1 MMPLLEKEKEEKT
14 ELADRIA
21 SSQIWRSIFRHGF
34 DDTQRN
40 RVLQMT
46 AGFLLHTRPIKV
58 WTHGIRLR
66 YTWGAGGLTFLM
78 FAVACITGVILM
90 FYYRPV
96 TEYAYA
102 DMKYLKFDIPFGM
115 FMRNMHR
122 WSAHAMVLLV
132 LVHMLRV
139 FLTGSYK
146 KPREFNWVIGVC
158 LLTLTLLLS
167 FTGYLL
173 PWDQL
178 SMWAVTVG
186 TNMAR
191 ATPFLGHEGPFSE
204 FVPFISPRY
213 DARSLLLGGT
223 IVAQGTLLRFYVL
236 HCIVLPIFTIWFVMV
251 HFYRIRKD
259 GGISGPNKALEPPAT
274 PIAKETVEGSATPEP
289 AAVKPTAEPKKE
301 GEEPAQEQKQ
311 DCKDSEGRPE

>member
-1 MMPLLEKEKEEKT
+1 MTTLKEEQEESQDKKSIS
-14 ELADRIA
+14 DQVVG
-21 SSQIWRSIFRHGF
+21 SQIWKSIFRHGF
-34 DDTQRN
+34 SDTQRN
-40 RVLQMT
+40 RVLNMT
-46 AGFLLHTRPIKV
+46 AGFLMHTRPIKV
-58 WTHGIRLR
+58 RTHGIRLR

-78 FAVACITGVILM
+78 YVVACISGVILM

-96 TEYAYA
+96 PEFAYA
-102 DMKYLKFDIPFGM
+102 DMKYLRFDIPFGM
-115 FMRNMHR
+115 FLRNMHR
-122 WSAHAMVLLV
+122 WGAHAMVLLV

-178 SMWAVTVG
+178 AMWAVTVG

-191 ATPFLGHEGPFSE
+191 ATPFLGHEGPFAE
-204 FVPFISPRY
+204 FVSFITPRT

-223 IVAQGTLLRFYVL
+223 VVGPGSLLRFYVL
-236 HCIVLPIFTIWFVMV
+236 HCIVLPLAATWFIMV

-259 GGISGPNKALEPPAT
+259 GGISGPNKELEEKA
-274 PIAKETVEGSATPEP
+274 
-289 AAVKPTAEPKKE
+289 
-301 GEEPAQEQKQ
+301 
-311 DCKDSEGRPE
+311 

>member
-1 MMPLLEKEKEEKT
+1 MPTLEQDKEDKA
-14 ELADRIA
+14 ELSDRIA

-34 DDTQRN
+34 EDTQRN

-46 AGFLLHTRPIKV
+46 AGFLLHTRPVKV

-78 FAVACITGVILM
+78 FVVACVTGVVLM

-96 TEYAYA
+96 PEYAYA
-102 DMKYLKFDIPFGM
+102 DMKYLKFDIPYGM

-178 SMWAVTVG
+178 SIWAVTVG

-191 ATPFLGHEGPFSE
+191 ATPFLGHEGPFAE
-204 FVPFISPRY
+204 FLPFISPRY

-236 HCIVLPIFTIWFVMV
+236 HCIVLPIFAIWFVMV

-259 GGISGPNKALEPPAT
+259 GGISGPNKALEPPLVPRPVLA
-274 PIAKETVEGSATPEP
+274 GQSAPENSPP
-289 AAVKPTAEPKKE
+289 AASGAAPTNEPGQGNQSGLESE
-301 GEEPAQEQKQ
+301 GE
-311 DCKDSEGRPE
+311 SE